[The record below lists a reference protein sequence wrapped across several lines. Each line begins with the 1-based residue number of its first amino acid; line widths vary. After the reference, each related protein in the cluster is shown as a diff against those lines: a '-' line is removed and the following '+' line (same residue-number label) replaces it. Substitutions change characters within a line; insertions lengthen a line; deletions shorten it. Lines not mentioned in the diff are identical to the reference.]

1 MIGCSPAPCHATL
14 HSRCRGDASA
24 EAWPRVNA
32 AASMPMSQSSAGS
45 ASGPARAVRPRL
57 DGRRD
62 GIASWRR
69 RSDSGGH
76 EARCG
81 GDGTAA
87 DAHRHAHDD
96 STSRGRGSGVGS
108 VGCFVRHWSPR
119 CSTRWPD
126 LHVLDRPLIAASGP
140 GASRCLRFAHQ
151 VSTPPASSENCF
163 SRSRGS
169 ADQVL
174 LRRSIRSAI
183 TACCSCR
190 SRRSTRAARCAGR
203 VRQRRSRRI
212 RLLRRG
218 SST

>member
-1 MIGCSPAPCHATL
+1 MPRCTVGVEVTRPRKRGRVSVPPH
-14 HSRCRGDASA
+14 RCRS
-24 EAWPRVNA
+24 RN
-32 AASMPMSQSSAGS
+32 
-45 ASGPARAVRPRL
+45 RRL
-57 DGRRD
+57 
-62 GIASWRR
+62 AR
-69 RSDSGGH
+69 RSARPERLVRDS
-76 EARCG
+76 
-81 GDGTAA
+81 TV
-87 DAHRHAHDD
+87 DD

-174 LRRSIRSAI
+174 LRRSIRNAI

-203 VRQRRSRRI
+203 ARQRRSRRI
-212 RLLRRG
+212 QLVRRG